1 MEWLLGSVF
10 WVGLLL
16 GFVAVMD
23 VEVLVTDS
31 TSFLGEQDDV
41 CDVYVLKLL
50 MDSKTGGSNVLRRNS
65 STLQLGSSN
74 FTCHMRESKNQI

>member
-31 TSFLGEQDDV
+31 TSFLGEQDI
-41 CDVYVLKLL
+41 
-50 MDSKTGGSNVLRRNS
+50 SHSNV
-65 STLQLGSSN
+65 
-74 FTCHMRESKNQI
+74 KD